1 MNLFAR
7 AIEHFDRLF
16 RERVFRAVVTGTDGE
31 KVIIQRTGQSAPDPQ
46 SYPRLASYETPT
58 EDDEVI
64 VLQVGDGFIVLGLV
78 SR

>member
-1 MNLFAR
+1 MNPVADLMNR
-7 AIEHFDRLF
+7 VDRQF

-46 SYPRLASYETPT
+46 AYPRLASYETPT
-58 EDDEVI
+58 EDDEVLVI
-64 VLQVGDGFIVLGLV
+64 WVGGYIVLGAI